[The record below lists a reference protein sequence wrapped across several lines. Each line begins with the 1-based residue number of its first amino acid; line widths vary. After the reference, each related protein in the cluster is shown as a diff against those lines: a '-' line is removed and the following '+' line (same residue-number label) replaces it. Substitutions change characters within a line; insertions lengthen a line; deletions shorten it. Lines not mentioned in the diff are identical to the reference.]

1 MASRRLRVP
10 AFLLLVYLGALAVI
24 WTPAVSTRQYLVLAT
39 IATSLVALL
48 AVVVWFVA
56 GSGLTRQTRVA
67 GMLALLSVVLAG
79 VLLFRLDVT
88 GDLRPV
94 LRYRFAADPSP
105 VLEPEIEP
113 DILRFIS
120 TAGDSPQ
127 FLGPRRDG
135 SLRIRL
141 DTDWDLHPPEELWR
155 RQIGAGWGSFAVVGR
170 VAITQEQRG
179 DEEALIAYTVDTG
192 EIVWAY
198 NYPARYTSAIAGIGP
213 RATPT
218 IWGDTVWAMGSTGIL
233 NAVELFTGKLRWS
246 KNVIDDQGGRLQEWG
261 KSSSPLVYEDL
272 VIVTGGWGGPTLV
285 AYDRMTGALRWRADA
300 GRPDYASP
308 VLATIAG
315 REQIVIFN
323 AASLSAHDPRTGDLL
338 WTTPWPPGQ
347 PTVAQPLV
355 IGDLVLA
362 SSGYGRGAKLFAIT
376 RRGRRFEVTTL
387 WESPRL
393 KAKFAHF
400 VKYEDFVYG
409 LDDGVLTCIDPSTGQ
424 RVWKGGRY
432 GHGQLLISAGLL
444 LIQAEDGSLVL
455 VEATPD
461 EHRELHRLPVLN
473 GKTWNVPTRVGDVL
487 LLRNDREAVAL
498 RLPLR
503 TD

>member
-1 MASRRLRVP
+1 MARRRLRGL
-10 AFLLLVYLGALAVI
+10 AFLFLAYVGALVVV
-24 WTPAVSTRQYLVLAT
+24 WTRTVSTRQYLVLAT
-39 IATSLVALL
+39 IGLSLVALL
-48 AVVVWFVA
+48 AMVVWFVV
-56 GSGLTRQTRVA
+56 GSGLPRRTRVG
-67 GMLALLSVVLAG
+67 GMFVLIGIVLTG

-88 GDLRPV
+88 GDLRPM
-94 LRYRFAADPSP
+94 LRYRFAANPSP
-105 VLEPEIEP
+105 VLEPELDP
-113 DILRFIS
+113 NILRFVS
-120 TAGDSPQ
+120 TPGDSPQ

-135 SLRIRL
+135 SLNVRL
-141 DTDWDLHPPEELWR
+141 DTDWDRHPPEELWR
-155 RQIGAGWGSFAVVGR
+155 REVGAGWGSFAAVGQ

-192 EIVWAY
+192 EILWAY
-198 NYPARYTSAIAGIGP
+198 NYSARYSSTIAGIGP

-246 KNVIDDQGGRLQEWG
+246 NNVIDDQGGRLQEWG
-261 KSSSPLVYEDL
+261 KSSSPLIYEDL
-272 VIVTGGWGGPTLV
+272 VIVTGGRGGPTLI
-285 AYDRMTGALRWRADA
+285 AYDRMTGDFRWRADA

-308 VLATIAG
+308 SLATIAG

-323 AASLSAHDPRTGDLL
+323 AASVSAHDPGTGDLL

-355 IGDLVLA
+355 LGDLVLA
-362 SSGYGRGAKLFAIT
+362 SSGYGRGAKLFGIT
-376 RRGRRFEVTTL
+376 RRGKRYEVTTL

-400 VKYEDFVYG
+400 VQYEGFVYG
-409 LDDGVLTCIDPSTGQ
+409 LDDGVLTCIDPTTGE

-444 LIQAEDGSLVL
+444 LVQAEDGSLVL

-473 GKTWNVPTRVGDVL
+473 GKTWNVPTLVGDVL

-498 RLPLR
+498 RLPR
-503 TD
+503 RDD